1 MKLYQFG
8 NSTER
13 MDFFSK
19 KERKTERMDNKS
31 FSHVHQKLKLKRMR
45 QMEFL
50 TVKPYQ
56 STHKR
61 TSAIPQ
67 NIFPR
72 NIGT

>member
-31 FSHVHQKLKLKRMR
+31 FSHVHQKLKLKGCDKWN
-45 QMEFL
+45 F
-50 TVKPYQ
+50 
-56 STHKR
+56 
-61 TSAIPQ
+61 
-67 NIFPR
+67 
-72 NIGT
+72 